1 MNLGSPSLT
10 KTSPVLAGAGLGEV
24 TVGAGLETV
33 EGLVAE
39 TVLVEVGL
47 GPVLVLV
54 VVVVGFGAE
63 EELEVGLV
71 VVEVGFGAEEELE
84 VPDGLLLSVEVA

>member
-1 MNLGSPSLT
+1 M
-10 KTSPVLAGAGLGEV
+10 

-47 GPVLVLV
+47 GPVLVVL
-54 VVVVGFGAE
+54 VVGFGAE
-63 EELEVGLV
+63 EVLEVGLV

-84 VPDGLLLSVEVA
+84 VPDGLLLSVGVA

>member
-1 MNLGSPSLT
+1 
-10 KTSPVLAGAGLGEV
+10 V